1 MLMKPFFLFTN
12 YFNPSMINRW
22 VIDRYIKIT
31 VLRALDG
38 RGLKGRYG
46 CFKLKCLCR
55 VSLPGQRA
63 GHRLGA
69 GYRLRT

>member
-46 CFKLKCLCR
+46 CFKR
-55 VSLPGQRA
+55 SVSAVCPYLVSAQD
-63 GHRLGA
+63 
-69 GYRLRT
+69 TV